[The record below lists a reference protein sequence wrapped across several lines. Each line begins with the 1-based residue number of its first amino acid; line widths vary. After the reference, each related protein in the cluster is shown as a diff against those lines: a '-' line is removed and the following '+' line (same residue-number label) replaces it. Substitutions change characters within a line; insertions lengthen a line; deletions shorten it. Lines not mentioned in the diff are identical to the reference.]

1 MKQKKNFL
9 NKYLISK
16 NYKLKT
22 DKKDRKIFLKNDIS
36 KNLKNFNISL
46 ILKREKEKEIHK
58 ANSTTQTGQKSIIF
72 HTNNDNI
79 ISENSDNKASEK
91 DYNNYFILNDKLYTK
106 NNVYG
111 KVYYQNNNSNDNKYD
126 KNDNSVNQRKSYRLN
141 NLTLIDICYNSVIN
155 DYKTNYPKIKS
166 NNIDNY
172 HYYDSTQRRIEKI
185 IPKINEY
192 LNENSTEKNNSKKY
206 RHTYAEGYKPNKD
219 RYNFMSN
226 NFLYDSFKNLK
237 IKRNSRINTSNC
249 KKLELCLYNSINSDS
264 FKNSK
269 KLFKNKKIEN
279 RGFSS
284 EFPHK
289 NVRKLWEF
297 QKLNLNFRKS
307 ENKIRIGMFDYI
319 STPKKTK
326 N

>member
-1 MKQKKNFL
+1 MKQKSNFL
-9 NKYLISK
+9 SKYMISK
-16 NYKLKT
+16 KNKFKT
-22 DKKDRKIFLKNDIS
+22 DKKDRKIFLKNDLS
-36 KNLKNFNISL
+36 KNLKNFNISVL
-46 ILKREKEKEIHK
+46 LKKEKEKEMHK

-72 HTNNDNI
+72 HTNNGNI
-79 ISENSDNKASEK
+79 INDNSEIKTSEK
-91 DYNNYFILNDKLYTK
+91 NYNNYFILNDKLYTK

-111 KVYYQNNNSNDNKYD
+111 KVYYQNNNSNDIKYE
-126 KNDNSVNQRKSYRLN
+126 KNDSYMNQRKSYRLN
-141 NLTLIDICYNSVIN
+141 NMTLIDICYNSVNN

-192 LNENSTEKNNSKKY
+192 LDENSAEKNNSKKH
-206 RHTYAEGYKPNKD
+206 RLTYSMGYKPNKD
-219 RYNFMSN
+219 RYNFISN
-226 NFLYDSFKNLK
+226 HNLYDYFKNYK
-237 IKRNSRINTSNC
+237 NKERSRIKINN

-289 NVRKLWEF
+289 NVKKLWEF
-297 QKLNLNFRKS
+297 QKMNLNFRKA

-319 STPKKTK
+319 SPPKRKK

>member
-1 MKQKKNFL
+1 MKQKSNFL
-9 NKYLISK
+9 SKYMISK
-16 NYKLKT
+16 KYKIRT
-22 DKKDRKIFLKNDIS
+22 DKKDKKIFLKCDLS

-46 ILKREKEKEIHK
+46 ILKREREKELHK

-79 ISENSDNKASEK
+79 INENSDNKASEK

-126 KNDNSVNQRKSYRLN
+126 KNDKSVNQRKSYRLN
-141 NLTLIDICYNSVIN
+141 NLTLIDICYNSVNN
-155 DYKTNYPKIKS
+155 DYKNNYPKIKS
-166 NNIDNY
+166 SNIDNY
-172 HYYDSTQRRIEKI
+172 HYYDSTQRHIEKI

-192 LNENSTEKNNSKKY
+192 LNENSTEKNNSKKH
-206 RHTYAEGYKPNKD
+206 RHTYATGYKPNKD
-219 RYNFMSN
+219 RYNFMSSN
-226 NFLYDSFKNLK
+226 ILYDSFKNLK
-237 IKRNSRINTSNC
+237 LKRSSRINTTDS

-297 QKLNLNFRKS
+297 QKLNLNFRKP
-307 ENKIRIGMFDYI
+307 ENKIRIGIFDYI
-319 STPKKTK
+319 STPKRTK